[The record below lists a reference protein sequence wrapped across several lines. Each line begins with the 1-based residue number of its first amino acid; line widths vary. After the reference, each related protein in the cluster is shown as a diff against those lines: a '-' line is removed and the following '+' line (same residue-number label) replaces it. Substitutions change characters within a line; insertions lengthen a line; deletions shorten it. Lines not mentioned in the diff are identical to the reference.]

1 MSASVSTV
9 NPIVETYSRLAREYD
24 DEANFLSCWGRAS
37 ERALS
42 QIRLRDAYNVVVDMG
57 CGTGRAIQA
66 LASAAPP
73 RVRFIGVDPAE
84 NMCRIA
90 TQKAGGNAQVRILQ
104 GAFEKI
110 PLETA
115 SADYLYSILAFHWV
129 TDLQASVAEIARVL
143 KPGGE
148 IDLFFIGRDNGREF
162 IQKTSAIFLR
172 YMGPALLLDSA
183 RLRKQ
188 LTREAAFDLFAGA
201 FGPSHV
207 TVDESFTTYYD
218 TLEGHWSW
226 WVRVEGHFVKIP
238 ADKKEQ
244 CDREVKEAL
253 RSLEERRGIPY
264 TIHELHVRLR
274 NSDVLYPSNS

>member
-1 MSASVSTV
+1 MSTGVNPISPV

-24 DEANFLSCWGRAS
+24 EDANFLSCWGRAS

-42 QIRLRDAYNVVVDMG
+42 VIRLRDDYNVIVDMG
-57 CGTGRAIQA
+57 CGTGRAVHA
-66 LASAAPP
+66 LASASPTQA
-73 RVRFIGVDPAE
+73 RLIGIDPAE

-90 TQKAGGNAQVRILQ
+90 AQKTAEQKNVEILQ

-115 SADYLYSILAFHWV
+115 SVDYLYSILAFHWV
-129 TDLQASVAEIARVL
+129 TDLAASVSELARVL
-143 KPGGE
+143 KPNAE
-148 IDLFFIGRDNGREF
+148 MDLFFIGRDNGREF
-162 IQKTSAIFLR
+162 IQKTSAIFLK

-188 LTREAAFDLFAGA
+188 ITREAAYELFSKA
-201 FGPSHV
+201 FEPSRLSV
-207 TVDESFTTYYD
+207 EESFTTYYD

-238 ADKKEQ
+238 ADKKAQ
-244 CDREVKEAL
+244 CDRDVRTAL
-253 RSLEERRGIPY
+253 QSLAEPRGIPY
-264 TIHELHVRLR
+264 TIHELHVKLR
-274 NSDVLYPSNS
+274 RPGLFH